1 MNLRRAVRRS
11 DGFTLPELLVTMT
24 VLGIIVAAIAAA
36 VIVSLKNDNRSAN
49 SLRGSRDAQ
58 TLALWLPADVQSAA
72 PTGGIDTNAATTTG
86 CLNSPSQTAANFNVL
101 RLMWTETATTYFA
114 AYRAVQPNLSQ
125 PWQLVRTYCTAG
137 AVGNNVIVVRNLAS
151 GSSATVINNG
161 TQLGLNIATSVSGA
175 TYSFSVTGTPRTP
188 SGATTTTVPSSTT
201 TTVPPTTTTTIP
213 PTTTTVA
220 CSFSSASPS
229 SISRKQGG
237 SGNLTQ
243 AYVFTVITNGS
254 CSAITLK
261 LTPGSSQVTISP
273 FTQSPTGTWTHTVGA
288 NDYNWTA
295 GAKTVTVWNGSA
307 QIGSYTLTV
316 LQA

>member
-1 MNLRRAVRRS
+1 MNTRRAIRRS

-24 VLGIIVAAIAAA
+24 VLGIIIAAIAAA
-36 VIVSLKNDNRSAN
+36 IIVSLKNDSRSAD

-58 TLALWLPADVQSAA
+58 TLALWLPSDVQSAG
-72 PTGGIDTNAATTTG
+72 PTGIDPSAATPTG
-86 CLNSPSQTAANFNVL
+86 CLNSPAQTATNFNVL
-101 RLMWTETATTYFA
+101 RLTWTETTTTYYA
-114 AYRAVQPNLSQ
+114 AYRAVQTSGSE

-137 AVGNNVIVVRNLAS
+137 TAANTVIVVHNLAN
-151 GSSATVINNG
+151 GSAATVVNTG
-161 TQLGLNIATSVSGA
+161 SQLGLNITTSIG
-175 TYSFSVTGTPRTP
+175 TPPYSFSVTGTPRTP
-188 SGATTTTVPSSTT
+188 NGATTTTVPPSTT
-201 TTVPPTTTTTIP
+201 TTVPPTTTTIP

-229 SISRKQGG
+229 SINRKQGG

-243 AYVFTVITNGS
+243 AYVFTVLTNGS

-261 LTPGSSQVTISP
+261 ITPSSSQVTISA
-273 FTQSPTGTWTHTVGA
+273 FTQGPAGTWTHTVGA
-288 NDYNWTA
+288 SDYSWTA
-295 GAKTVTVWNGSA
+295 GAKTVTVWNGST